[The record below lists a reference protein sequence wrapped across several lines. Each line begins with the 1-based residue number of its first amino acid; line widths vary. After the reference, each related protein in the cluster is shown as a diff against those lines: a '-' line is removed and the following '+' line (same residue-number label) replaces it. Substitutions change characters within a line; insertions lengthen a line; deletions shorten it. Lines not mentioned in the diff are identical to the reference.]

1 MARVPTPLVIAVEGA
16 CYAGKTTLAGQL
28 SGTLDGVLI
37 PEYSD
42 LAASPPFPP
51 RTHADV
57 RAALDALRR
66 LEIQRSGL
74 ARSTAAPLIV
84 FDRSPLSCI
93 AFQYGVRCLGVPCDH
108 RLACDVFV
116 SAAQQHQIATPQLYI
131 YLAIDHATA
140 CARRLARGPVAP
152 HLMDRSVVDGMNRA
166 CRHFLDS
173 LPRDHC
179 LIIDGA
185 QPSAS
190 VTEQALAFIAEPRT
204 GPAIPVTAWSRLRE
218 LP

>member
-1 MARVPTPLVIAVEGA
+1 MTRGPKPLVIAVEGG
-16 CYAGKTTLAGQL
+16 CFAGKTTLAAQL
-28 SGTLDGVLI
+28 SHNLDGVTI

-51 RTHADV
+51 RSHADV
-57 RAALDALRR
+57 RAALNALRR
-66 LEIQRSGL
+66 LEIRRSAL
-74 ARSTAAPLIV
+74 AWGTAAPIVV

-116 SAAQQHQIATPQLYI
+116 KAAEEHLIATPQLYI
-131 YLAIDHATA
+131 HLAIDHDTA
-140 CARRLARGPVAP
+140 GARQVARGPVAP
-152 HLMDRSVVDGMNRA
+152 HLMHRRVIDDMNCAYRY
-166 CRHFLDS
+166 FLDAIS
-173 LPRDHC
+173 GDRRL
-179 LIIDGA
+179 LLDGA

-190 VTEQALAFIAEPRT
+190 VTEQALAFIAEPRA
-204 GPAIPVTAWSRLRE
+204 GPPISATAWSHLRG